1 MNNALLSV
9 RDLRV
14 TFNSVGGEIFAVS
27 GVSFDL
33 KKSQTLGLVG
43 ESGSGKSTIANAV
56 IGIVKSSGSIE
67 FDSVSVPEAR
77 GKARRQLKRRIAM
90 VFQDPMASLDP
101 RRTIGSS
108 INEPMAVHSLYRG
121 KRKARI
127 EELLEM
133 VGLDASFA
141 SRYPRQLSGGQ
152 RQRACIARAL
162 ASDPDLII
170 LDEATASLDV
180 SVQAQILNLLKR
192 LQKEQGV
199 SYLFISHDLAVVNHM
214 SDQVMVLYLGKQMEL
229 ISNKELFAEGGEV
242 THNSKHPYTRSLLSA
257 VPPADVTDAPTQRI
271 VLVGDLPSPAS
282 PPSGC
287 VFRTRCPIATAICG
301 EREPEPVA
309 ITPTHSSSCHRV
321 AELKQ
326 SWPNISAAN

>member
-1 MNNALLSV
+1 MSEKLLEVKNLSV
-9 RDLRV
+9 NFKTKAGTIAAVRD
-14 TFNSVGGEIFAVS
+14 
-27 GVSFDL
+27 VSFEL
-33 KKSQTLGLVG
+33 GKGKTLGLVG

-56 IGIVKSSGSIE
+56 IGIVASQGDIE
-67 FDSVSVPEAR
+67 FDGVSVPDAK
-77 GKARRQLKRRIAM
+77 GQKRQELKRRIAM

-108 INEPMAVHSLYRG
+108 VSEPMEVHGLYRG
-121 KRKARI
+121 KREQRL
-127 EELLEM
+127 EELLVM

-141 SRYPRQLSGGQ
+141 KRFPRQLSGGQ

-180 SVQAQILNLLKR
+180 SVQAQILNLLKN
-192 LQKEQGV
+192 LQKERQI

-214 SDQVMVLYLGKQMEL
+214 SDDVMVLYLGRTMEQV
-229 ISNKELFAEGGEV
+229 SNAELFAEGSEV
-242 THNSKHPYTRSLLSA
+242 SHNAKHPYTRSLLSA
-257 VPPADVTDAPTQRI
+257 IPPVDVTDAPTQRI

-287 VFRTRCPIATAICG
+287 VFRTRCPIASSICTDRIPDL
-301 EREPEPVA
+301 ER
-309 ITPTHSSSCHRV
+309 ISGTHRSACHRV
-321 AELKQ
+321 RDLDSE
-326 SWPNISAAN
+326 WHFG